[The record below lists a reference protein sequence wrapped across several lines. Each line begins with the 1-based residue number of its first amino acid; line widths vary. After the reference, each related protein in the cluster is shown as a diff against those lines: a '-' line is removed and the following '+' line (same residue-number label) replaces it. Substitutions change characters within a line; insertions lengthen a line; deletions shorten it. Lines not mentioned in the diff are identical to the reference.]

1 VTSNA
6 APDEVP
12 VIALRRDVEN
22 TGRADLVGRVLVPIE
37 HTNSAPLVH
46 LYHQGHGEMLDH
58 MLITRNPLANHRSL
72 ENHNEMGGRM
82 DVSDLVVQDIIRHDR
97 GPQADRL
104 PRRVPAEPLS
114 QLEANEQANSGDP

>member
-1 VTSNA
+1 MKRMSQALEGSTTRSLTPTPTPKSLLRVTSNA

-12 VIALRRDVEN
+12 VIALRGDVEN

-58 MLITRNPLANHRSL
+58 MLHTRNRS
-72 ENHNEMGGRM
+72 
-82 DVSDLVVQDIIRHDR
+82 
-97 GPQADRL
+97 PTTA
-104 PRRVPAEPLS
+104 A
-114 QLEANEQANSGDP
+114 